1 MGPEQYLDLIAFMWV
16 AAVAEKAFSNQA
28 SGLLA
33 NPYKSPYDVSR
44 QLPRGKRAPAELLAG
59 ALKAGYASWI
69 EALKECTT
77 DSPIYAVH
85 QLLGR
90 IEEPTIWRTPAQPE
104 KTQRRLSERDLCKT
118 HWYFP
123 RPEELLR
130 VHKFIQSGLEPPRL
144 ESGEGASHLRVTPA
158 LRNEAC
164 LITLAILSSRTVQSI
179 LNWPVYTD
187 DEELHST
194 DRVHLFEKLFGHK
207 KRFAQWLKAEHKAG
221 SAIAAITLPAE
232 IRDWLRSLHPGFGS
246 WKIVDLL
253 PISEEPW
260 DKRAYTALAKSL
272 GCTASRAE
280 LITRDLLPRLIY
292 EQTANSAL
300 VHFFRSSTKNQIERH
315 DRVALSHYLQ
325 IQSTRALTTYKAA
338 VKEATDLDIPTLL
351 TSLSVRLG
359 SPPLA
364 TEEVATIITT
374 LKNQAQTA
382 ENDIEAHNAV
392 TQLTL
397 FLCVLGTGHR
407 RSTAP
412 FPFPWDFFPSENLAF
427 ICDKIVTGSEARF
440 VPLTATVSSFLKAYA
455 DHLRVLAS
463 KPEIKEE
470 TRNYAYQ
477 IQTLLGFNTKTPEVA
492 KPIEFLPYAG
502 VFFLLTKDGS
512 ISRVPLTTNGLD
524 TTIKNLTGIRRA
536 VARIRTTVA
545 QYLWE
550 RGCSGR
556 VVQAFLGHQ
565 PELHVHGSSSTWS
578 VEDVA
583 ARIKPKLEEYFQ
595 SALLHK
601 SEGRRDYPSPRR
613 SYAMAP
619 TGTVLGRPSCVKRL
633 SRATRTCNST
643 TCRSNVRAIT
653 RWPRRLKQCILVST
667 RLLR

>member
-1 MGPEQYLDLIAFMWV
+1 MAQVRDPSEKQTYLDLIAFMWV

-280 LITRDLLPRLIY
+280 LITR
-292 EQTANSAL
+292 
-300 VHFFRSSTKNQIERH
+300 
-315 DRVALSHYLQ
+315 
-325 IQSTRALTTYKAA
+325 
-338 VKEATDLDIPTLL
+338 
-351 TSLSVRLG
+351 
-359 SPPLA
+359 
-364 TEEVATIITT
+364 
-374 LKNQAQTA
+374 
-382 ENDIEAHNAV
+382 
-392 TQLTL
+392 
-397 FLCVLGTGHR
+397 
-407 RSTAP
+407 
-412 FPFPWDFFPSENLAF
+412 
-427 ICDKIVTGSEARF
+427 
-440 VPLTATVSSFLKAYA
+440 
-455 DHLRVLAS
+455 VLA
-463 KPEIKEE
+463 
-470 TRNYAYQ
+470 
-477 IQTLLGFNTKTPEVA
+477 
-492 KPIEFLPYAG
+492 
-502 VFFLLTKDGS
+502 
-512 ISRVPLTTNGLD
+512 
-524 TTIKNLTGIRRA
+524 
-536 VARIRTTVA
+536 
-545 QYLWE
+545 
-550 RGCSGR
+550 
-556 VVQAFLGHQ
+556 
-565 PELHVHGSSSTWS
+565 
-578 VEDVA
+578 
-583 ARIKPKLEEYFQ
+583 
-595 SALLHK
+595 
-601 SEGRRDYPSPRR
+601 
-613 SYAMAP
+613 P
-619 TGTVLGRPSCVKRL
+619 TE
-633 SRATRTCNST
+633 N
-643 TCRSNVRAIT
+643 
-653 RWPRRLKQCILVST
+653 
-667 RLLR
+667 